1 MAVYCK
7 YHAEHVN
14 TLCEQNAE
22 FLMLNLVVCVYVC
35 ACVLYTVYMYIH
47 RVECVCYIHTN
58 THTTCICTHTHTHT
72 HTHKLLY
79 NLVSVNSFLVLTK
92 YHGFYQGFQCVFF
105 RPSFE
110 FHCSS
115 IDCKS
120 AFIPHFSGFIMV
132 YEFLNKSSYFIA
144 SCQCNNTS

>member
-58 THTTCICTHTHTHT
+58 IHTTCICTHTHT

>member
-72 HTHKLLY
+72 HKLLY

-105 RPSFE
+105 RPSVE

-115 IDCKS
+115 IDCRS